1 MMRKLLPLTLL
12 LSACSAFTPAPLPV
26 VYDLG
31 PAPSEQVEA
40 PVRLTDV
47 SAPSWLDGVA
57 MAYRLDYA
65 DSRQRQVFRDSRWLA
80 SPAELIAAR
89 LRQRLQTRG
98 DARPLRI
105 ELESFEQDFSA
116 PAQSE
121 VRVRLRALIGG
132 SVPVERVFEA
142 HLPAGADAATGV
154 QALARASDAL
164 LGEVLTWAAQA
175 R

>member
-1 MMRKLLPLTLL
+1 MRKLLPLTLF
-12 LSACSAFTPAPLPV
+12 LSACSAFTPAPQPV

-31 PAPSEQVEA
+31 PAPAGQIEA
-40 PVRLTDV
+40 PVRLVDV
-47 SAPSWLDGVA
+47 SAPSWVDGVA

-65 DSRQRQVFRDSRWLA
+65 DGRQRQVFRDSRWLA

-89 LRQRLQTRG
+89 LRQRLQTQG
-98 DARPLRI
+98 DALALRI
-105 ELESFEQDFSA
+105 ELETFEQDFSA

-121 VRVRLRALIGG
+121 VRVRLRARLGT
-132 SVPVERVFEA
+132 SVPAERVFEA
-142 HLPAGADAATGV
+142 HLPAGADAASGV

-164 LGEVLTWAAQA
+164 LGEVLTWAAQT

>member
-12 LSACSAFTPAPLPV
+12 LSACSAFTPAPLPT

-31 PAPSEQVEA
+31 PAPADPIQA
-40 PVRLTDV
+40 PVRLVDV
-47 SAPSWLDGVA
+47 NAPSWLDGTA

-80 SPAELIAAR
+80 SPAELIGAR
-89 LRQRLQTRG
+89 LRQRLQTQG
-98 DARPLRI
+98 EARPLRI

-116 PAQSE
+116 PGQSE
-121 VRVRLRALIGG
+121 VRVRLHALIG
-132 SVPVERVFEA
+132 SPASSERVFEA
-142 HLPAGADAATGV
+142 HLPAGADAASGV
-154 QALARASDAL
+154 RALASASDAL
-164 LGEVLTWAAQA
+164 LGEVLNWAAQQ

>member
-1 MMRKLLPLTLL
+1 MKRKLLPLTLL

-31 PAPSEQVEA
+31 PAPAEQIEA
-40 PVRLTDV
+40 PVQLLDV

-57 MAYRLDYA
+57 MAYRLEYA
-65 DSRQRQVFRDSRWLA
+65 DSRQRQTFRDSRWLA
-80 SPAELIAAR
+80 PPAELLAAR
-89 LRQRLQTRG
+89 LRQRLQARG
-98 DARPLRI
+98 EARPLRI

-121 VRVRLRALIGG
+121 VRIRLRARLGG
-132 SVPVERVFEA
+132 ATVTERVFEA
-142 HLPAGADAATGV
+142 RLAGGAEAASGV

-164 LGEVLTWAAQA
+164 TTEVLNWAAQA